1 MANFI
6 HALNTDIWIWFILFI
21 FKIEKKES
29 TYIWKIFE
37 RTDFAHS

>member
-6 HALNTDIWIWFILFI
+6 HVLNTDIWIWFILFI
-21 FKIEKKES
+21 FEIGKKES
-29 TYIWKIFE
+29 TYNWKIFE